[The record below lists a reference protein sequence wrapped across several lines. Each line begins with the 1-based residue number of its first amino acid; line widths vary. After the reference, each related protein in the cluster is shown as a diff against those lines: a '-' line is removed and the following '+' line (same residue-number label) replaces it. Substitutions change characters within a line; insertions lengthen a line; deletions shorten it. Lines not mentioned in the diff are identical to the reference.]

1 MLLNFLCTHRL
12 FQVSIPREAY
22 LLAPFGKLCVCVFI
36 CACAC
41 MLAHVCYNM
50 EVRTTLGAGPSS
62 STFFEA
68 RSLAVHSVS
77 ITLVQSIQES
87 SVFISH
93 LAVEVMGL
101 QVCATLP
108 SSVDLNSGPW
118 AHTASHHSRT
128 IIGL

>member
-1 MLLNFLCTHRL
+1 
-12 FQVSIPREAY
+12 
-22 LLAPFGKLCVCVFI
+22 
-36 CACAC
+36 

-50 EVRTTLGAGPSS
+50 EVRTSLGVGPSS
-62 STFFEA
+62 STFFETGF
-68 RSLAVHSVS
+68 LAVHSVS

-87 SVFISH
+87 SVSISH
-93 LAVEVMGL
+93 LAVEVLGL

-108 SSVDLNSGPW
+108 SSVDLNSGPR